1 MFSFIDLTLWQILTR
16 LAAFIILIS
25 VHGFAVAA
33 LIRWTGDMTPV
44 YAGRRSLE
52 PFRNMSLLGLVG
64 AVLFKLGWI
73 LPMPFDAAKASAQRG
88 KVVIVVLGSLATV
101 LVLVPLI
108 SLIRPPVVT
117 IFPLL
122 TAQMLLAILDATQDL
137 AIWFVAFNILPL
149 PPLTGYLLLAAF
161 APGVARIINQ
171 KPKLVEFIMLIIVW
185 VGVGRMAVGP
195 INAWLRTFITY

>member
-1 MFSFIDLTLWQILTR
+1 VFTFIDLTLWQILTR

-25 VHGFAVAA
+25 VHGFVVAA

-44 YAGRRSLE
+44 YAGRRTFE

-88 KVVIVVLGSLATV
+88 KMVVVVIGSLAAV
-101 LVLVPLI
+101 LLLVPVI
-108 SLIRPPVVT
+108 SLIRPQVVT

-122 TAQMLLAILDATQDL
+122 TAQMLLAVLDTTQDF
-137 AIWFVAFNILPL
+137 AIWFVAFNMLPL

-161 APGVARIINQ
+161 APSAARIINQ
-171 KPKLVEFIMLIIVW
+171 KPKAAEFVMLIIVW
-185 VGVGRMAVGP
+185 IGVGRMVVSP